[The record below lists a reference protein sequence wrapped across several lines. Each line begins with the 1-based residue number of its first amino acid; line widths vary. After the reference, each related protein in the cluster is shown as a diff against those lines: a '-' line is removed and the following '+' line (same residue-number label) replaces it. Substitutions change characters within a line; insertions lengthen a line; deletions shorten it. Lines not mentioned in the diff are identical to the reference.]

1 MRSSTL
7 CTALATAWILRARS
21 GQARMLPLL
30 NIASKVARIAIAPTT
45 RGPPGW
51 MQTMSSSSA
60 QQAISLSMSPFCSA
74 S

>member
-1 MRSSTL
+1 MQ
-7 CTALATAWILRARS
+7 LATETTLRTRS
-21 GQARMLPLL
+21 GQARMLPLA
-30 NIASKVARIAIAPTT
+30 NIASKVARIATAPTT

-60 QQAISLSMSPFCSA
+60 QQAMSFSMSAFCRA